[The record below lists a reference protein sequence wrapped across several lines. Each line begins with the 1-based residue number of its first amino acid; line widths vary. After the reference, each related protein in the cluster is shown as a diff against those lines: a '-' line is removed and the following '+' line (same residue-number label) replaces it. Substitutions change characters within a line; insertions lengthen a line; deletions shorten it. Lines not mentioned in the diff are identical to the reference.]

1 MDFIPL
7 VTDDFRITFCQATE
21 QLCPDVK
28 RIIWK
33 KLLYENIELDPPS
46 APLKCRIKY
55 SRVSGSSLP
64 HNLFGNLPK
73 IA

>member
-7 VTDDFRITFCQATE
+7 VTDDFKITFCQATK
-21 QLCPDVK
+21 QLCPDVQ

-33 KLLYENIELDPPS
+33 KLLYENIELEPPS
-46 APLKCRIKY
+46 APIKCRIKY

-64 HNLFGNLPK
+64 HNLFANLPK
-73 IA
+73 IT

>member
-7 VTDDFRITFCQATE
+7 VTDEFRITFCQATE
-21 QLCPDVK
+21 PLCSDVQ

-33 KLLYENIELDPPS
+33 KLLYEDIELKPP
-46 APLKCRIKY
+46 PTPKKCRIKY

-64 HNLFGNLPK
+64 QHLFGDLLLNQ
-73 IA
+73 

>member
-7 VTDDFRITFCQATE
+7 VTDDFRIAFCQATE
-21 QLCPDVK
+21 TLCQDVK
-28 RIIWK
+28 RIIWEK
-33 KLLYENIELDPPS
+33 VIYENINVEPPS

>member
-7 VTDDFRITFCQATE
+7 VTDDFRITFCQATK
-21 QLCPDVK
+21 QLCPDVQ